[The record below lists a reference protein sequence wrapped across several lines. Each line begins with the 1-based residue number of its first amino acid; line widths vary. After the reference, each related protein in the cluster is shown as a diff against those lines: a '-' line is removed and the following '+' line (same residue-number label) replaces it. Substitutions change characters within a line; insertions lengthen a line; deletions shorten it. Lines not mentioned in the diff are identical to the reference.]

1 MLAAVGF
8 ECCFA
13 LVHLSLESEQGD
25 GDESGDADA
34 ASELERFHQ
43 SAPARSATIRYQKVP
58 ITTPVRPTAAV
69 RATFVSIDSHPIR

>member
-34 ASELERFHQ
+34 ASELEGFHQ
-43 SAPARSATIRYQKVP
+43 ISP
-58 ITTPVRPTAAV
+58 
-69 RATFVSIDSHPIR
+69 